1 VLCVFVNLPEWIEAL
16 AAVAIVI
23 LTLLTLLV
31 LRDYAADTKTIAKVS
46 LSQAEDMQKPF
57 LVLLSKPQELNR
69 HGGGWALENQGFGPA
84 INIRHSDPGGN
95 EQFRENVRALGK
107 GDFFIMEGFNI
118 DVMRNHVFTAEYDSL
133 SGKRYRT
140 RVEWRDEIM
149 RTAFH
154 GPL

>member
-1 VLCVFVNLPEWIEAL
+1 MFCVFVNIPEWIEAL
-16 AAVAIVI
+16 AAVAIVV

-84 INIRHSDPGGN
+84 INIRHSDPEEMSSSGEMSVPSVG
-95 EQFRENVRALGK
+95 VISSLWRASTL
-107 GDFFIMEGFNI
+107 
-118 DVMRNHVFTAEYDSL
+118 T
-133 SGKRYRT
+133 
-140 RVEWRDEIM
+140 
-149 RTAFH
+149 
-154 GPL
+154 